1 MLLGV
6 LNCRIWE
13 GNPQTTSGKG
23 RLPPLSGVSMGR
35 QGRVHRV
42 VGGGVLQYSYRSA
55 TALPPLMKA
64 QGPQKW
70 IFCKGLLLL
79 SDPARRRLEFTP
91 FHGHLAKKCSDTRR
105 RHPSAADTE
114 RLQKAIDWYY
124 TRWAEGGSAACPVN
138 PGHSEIGVF
147 LKAEV
152 TLPLGESAD
161 PATLGGSAEVKLGPA
176 RECSLV
182 PFSFK
187 VGRRRSDPPP
197 LHVGRRGV
205 TPPPVRVAINPCL
218 RGRTWSD
225 CRRPPWG
232 GQTKVPA

>member
-1 MLLGV
+1 M
-6 LNCRIWE
+6 
-13 GNPQTTSGKG
+13 
-23 RLPPLSGVSMGR
+23 
-35 QGRVHRV
+35 
-42 VGGGVLQYSYRSA
+42 
-55 TALPPLMKA
+55 
-64 QGPQKW
+64 
-70 IFCKGLLLL
+70 

-138 PGHSEIGVF
+138 PGHSDIGVF

-197 LHVGRRGV
+197 PACWEAGCN
-205 TPPPVRVAINPCL
+205 PPPRQGCHKSLPQGSYLERLQKAALGWPNKGP
-218 RGRTWSD
+218 GMS
-225 CRRPPWG
+225 G
-232 GQTKVPA
+232 FF